1 MNCQGGTQTYFPW
14 FDGERPLEIPA
25 EHQAPPVPIK
35 GYFPEEP
42 EAPDEPDTQN

>member
-1 MNCQGGTQTYFPW
+1 MNTQGGTQTYFPW

-35 GYFPEEP
+35 GYFPEE
-42 EAPDEPDTQN
+42 APDEPDSQN